1 MRARLPGPSLAGVRA
16 GACILEPMDLKIT
29 PEALESLLQMRGLDP
44 EPDRLGLRVRV
55 TGIAG
60 DSYEHEMSFELLASA
75 EPTDVLADVDGLPV
89 LMPGESVEKLAG
101 ATIDAEGEAWTIHNP
116 NRPPLRERVPLQVM
130 PAGGHGNGRPSS
142 PAADAGIT
150 PELRA
155 SLTGD
160 VGQRVAQVIEQHV
173 NPNIASHGGNAELVG
188 VQGERAYLKL
198 SGGCQGCGMAA
209 VTLRQ
214 GIERA
219 ITQLVPEIREIV
231 DVTDHA
237 SGENPYYTPE
247 HAH

>member
-1 MRARLPGPSLAGVRA
+1 
-16 GACILEPMDLKIT
+16 MDLKIT
-29 PEALESLLQMRGLDP
+29 PEALESLLVMRGLDP
-44 EPDRLGLRVRV
+44 IPERLALRVRV

-60 DSYEHEMSFELLASA
+60 DSYEHEMSFELLEEAP
-75 EPTDVLADVDGLPV
+75 PTDVRTDMDGLPV
-89 LMPGESVEKLAG
+89 LVPEDSVPKLAG
-101 ATIDAEGEAWTIHNP
+101 ATIEAQGDGWTIHNP
-116 NRPPLRERVPLQVM
+116 NRPPLRERMPLQVM
-130 PAGGHGNGRPSS
+130 PAGGNGHGRPES
-142 PAADAGIT
+142 PAVDAGIT
-150 PELRA
+150 PELRD

-237 SGENPYYTPE
+237 SGENPYYAADQ